1 MANNFLDMVKR
12 KLDVPDQV
20 RLTASDRALLE
31 QTCSGL
37 EEIKQQRLSEIA
49 ALTDIKELVQS
60 NPELFAGECAKLFEE
75 EYTKLQSVVEET
87 LKKVEAAQVST
98 EKAIRISAS
107 EEEYKTQKMKKKL
120 STVTF
125 FSVVS
130 FLTSLGTLAVLLL
143 NIFGII

>member
-12 KLDVPDQV
+12 KLDAPDQV

-37 EEIKQQRLSEIA
+37 EEIKKQRESEA
-49 ALTDIKELVQS
+49 EALAELKALVQY
-60 NPELFAGECAKLFEE
+60 NPELFAGEFE
-75 EYTKLQSVVEET
+75 KIQASIADT
-87 LKKVEAAQVST
+87 LKKVELTQVST

-107 EEEYKTQKMKKKL
+107 EEEYKAQKMKKKL

-125 FSVVS
+125 FCVVS

-143 NIFGII
+143 NIFGVI

>member
-12 KLDVPDQV
+12 KLDAPDQV

-37 EEIKQQRLSEIA
+37 EEIKKQRESEA
-49 ALTDIKELVQS
+49 EALKELKALVQY
-60 NPELFAGECAKLFEE
+60 NPELFAGEFE
-75 EYTKLQSVVEET
+75 KIQASIADT
-87 LKKVEAAQVST
+87 LKKVEATQVST

-107 EEEYKTQKMKKKL
+107 EEEYKAQKMKKKL

-143 NIFGII
+143 NIFGVI

>member
-12 KLDVPDQV
+12 KLDTPDQV

-37 EEIKQQRLSEIA
+37 EEIKKQRQSEA
-49 ALTDIKELVQS
+49 EALAELKALVQY
-60 NPELFAGECAKLFEE
+60 NPELFAGAFEKIQASIE
-75 EYTKLQSVVEET
+75 DT
-87 LKKVEAAQVST
+87 LKKVEATQVST

>member
-12 KLDVPDQV
+12 KLDAPDQV

-37 EEIKQQRLSEIA
+37 EEIKKQRESEA
-49 ALTDIKELVQS
+49 EALKEIKALVQY
-60 NPELFAGECAKLFEE
+60 NPEVVTGEFER
-75 EYTKLQSVVEET
+75 LQVAVEEA
-87 LKKVEAAQVST
+87 LKRVEATQVST

-107 EEEYKTQKMKKKL
+107 EDEYKTQKIKKKL
-120 STVTF
+120 STAIF
-125 FSVVS
+125 FGVVS
-130 FLTSLGTLAVLLL
+130 FITSLGTLAVLLL

>member
-12 KLDVPDQV
+12 KLDAPDQV

-37 EEIKQQRLSEIA
+37 EEIKKQRESEA
-49 ALTDIKELVQS
+49 EALKELKALVQY
-60 NPELFAGECAKLFEE
+60 NPELFEGEFE
-75 EYTKLQSVVEET
+75 KIQASIADT
-87 LKKVEAAQVST
+87 LKKVEATQVST

-107 EEEYKTQKMKKKL
+107 EEEYKAQKMKKKL

>member
-1 MANNFLDMVKR
+1 MANNFLDKVKR
-12 KLDVPDQV
+12 KLDAPDQV

-49 ALTDIKELVQS
+49 ALTDIRELVQN
-60 NPELFAGECAKLFEE
+60 NPEFFVGECTRIFEE
-75 EYTKLQSVVEET
+75 EYGKLKTSVEET
-87 LKKVEAAQVST
+87 LKKVEAAQAST

-107 EEEYKTQKMKKKL
+107 EDEYETQKMKKKL
-120 STVTF
+120 SAVTF

>member
-12 KLDVPDQV
+12 KLDAPDQV

-37 EEIKQQRLSEIA
+37 EEIKKQRQSEA
-49 ALTDIKELVQS
+49 EALAELKALIQY
-60 NPELFAGECAKLFEE
+60 NPELFAGEFEKIQASIE
-75 EYTKLQSVVEET
+75 DT
-87 LKKVEAAQVST
+87 LKKVEATQVST

-107 EEEYKTQKMKKKL
+107 EEEYKTQKIKKKL
-120 STVTF
+120 SAVTF

>member
-12 KLDVPDQV
+12 KLDAPDQV

-37 EEIKQQRLSEIA
+37 EEIKKQRESEA
-49 ALTDIKELVQS
+49 EALKELKALVQY
-60 NPELFAGECAKLFEE
+60 NPELFSGEFE
-75 EYTKLQSVVEET
+75 KIQASIADT
-87 LKKVEAAQVST
+87 LKKVETTQVST
-98 EKAIRISAS
+98 EKAIRIAAS
-107 EEEYKTQKMKKKL
+107 EDEYKTQKVKKKL

-125 FSVVS
+125 FCVVS

>member
-12 KLDVPDQV
+12 KLDAPDQV

-37 EEIKQQRLSEIA
+37 EEIKKQRESEA
-49 ALTDIKELVQS
+49 EALAELKALVQY
-60 NPELFAGECAKLFEE
+60 NPELFAGEFE
-75 EYTKLQSVVEET
+75 KIQASIADT
-87 LKKVEAAQVST
+87 LKKVEATQVST
-98 EKAIRISAS
+98 EKAIRISSS

>member
-12 KLDVPDQV
+12 KLDAPDQV

-37 EEIKQQRLSEIA
+37 EEIKKQRESEA
-49 ALTDIKELVQS
+49 EALAELKALIQY
-60 NPELFAGECAKLFEE
+60 NPELFAGEFE
-75 EYTKLQSVVEET
+75 KIQASIADT
-87 LKKVEAAQVST
+87 LKKVEATQVST

-107 EEEYKTQKMKKKL
+107 EDEYKTQKMKKKL
-120 STVTF
+120 SVVTF
-125 FSVVS
+125 FCVVS

>member
-12 KLDVPDQV
+12 KLDTPDQV

-37 EEIKQQRLSEIA
+37 EEIKKQRQSEA
-49 ALTDIKELVQS
+49 EALAELKALVQY
-60 NPELFAGECAKLFEE
+60 NPELFAGEFEKIQVSIE
-75 EYTKLQSVVEET
+75 DT

>member
-12 KLDVPDQV
+12 KLDAPDQV

-37 EEIKQQRLSEIA
+37 EEIKKQRESEA
-49 ALTDIKELVQS
+49 EALKELKALIQY
-60 NPELFAGECAKLFEE
+60 NPEVVSGEFE
-75 EYTKLQSVVEET
+75 KLQVSIEEA
-87 LKKVEAAQVST
+87 LKRVEATQVST

-107 EEEYKTQKMKKKL
+107 EEEYKAQKMKKKL
-120 STVTF
+120 SAAIF
-125 FSVVS
+125 FGVVS
-130 FLTSLGTLAVLLL
+130 FLTSVGTLTVLLL

>member
-12 KLDVPDQV
+12 KLDTPDQV

-37 EEIKQQRLSEIA
+37 EEIKRQRESEA
-49 ALTDIKELVQS
+49 EALAEIKALAQF
-60 NPELFAGECAKLFEE
+60 NPELVAGECE
-75 EYTKLQSVVEET
+75 KLQNSLNDA
-87 LKKVEAAQVST
+87 LKKIEEAQAAT

-107 EEEYKTQKMKKKL
+107 EEEYKTLKIKKKL
-120 STVTF
+120 SAVTF
-125 FSVVS
+125 FCVVS

-143 NIFGII
+143 NIFGVI

>member
-12 KLDVPDQV
+12 KLDAPDQV

-37 EEIKQQRLSEIA
+37 EEIKKQRESEA
-49 ALTDIKELVQS
+49 EALAELKALVQY
-60 NPELFAGECAKLFEE
+60 NPELFAGEFE
-75 EYTKLQSVVEET
+75 KIQASIADT
-87 LKKVEAAQVST
+87 LKKVEATQVST

-107 EEEYKTQKMKKKL
+107 EEEYKAQKMKKKL

-125 FSVVS
+125 FCVVS

-143 NIFGII
+143 NIFGVI

>member
-12 KLDVPDQV
+12 KLDAPDQV

-37 EEIKQQRLSEIA
+37 EEIKKQRESEA
-49 ALTDIKELVQS
+49 EALAELKALVQY
-60 NPELFAGECAKLFEE
+60 NPELFAGEFE
-75 EYTKLQSVVEET
+75 KIQASIADT
-87 LKKVEAAQVST
+87 LKKVESTQVST

-107 EEEYKTQKMKKKL
+107 EEEYKAQKMKKKL

-125 FSVVS
+125 FCVVS

-143 NIFGII
+143 NIFGVI

>member
-107 EEEYKTQKMKKKL
+107 EEEYKTQKMKKK
-120 STVTF
+120 TMT
-125 FSVVS
+125 
-130 FLTSLGTLAVLLL
+130 
-143 NIFGII
+143 

>member
-1 MANNFLDMVKR
+1 MANNFLDIVKR
-12 KLDVPDQV
+12 KLDIPDQV

-60 NPELFAGECAKLFEE
+60 NPELFAGKCAKLFEE
-75 EYTKLQSVVEET
+75 EYTKLQSAVEET

-98 EKAIRISAS
+98 EKAIRISSS